1 MAAGAVVS
9 IGVEAETGRG
19 VEAETGR
26 GVEMEAARGGE
37 RELGVTGGG
46 GDGQLSAGRNFASPC
61 SFT

>member
-19 VEAETGR
+19 VET
-26 GVEMEAARGGE
+26 EAARGGE

-46 GDGQLSAGRNFASPC
+46 GDGQLSAGRNFTSPC
-61 SFT
+61 SLT